1 MAYTD
6 KHLTEL
12 VSLRAVVPE
21 PLCQLRNGERG
32 VPLFGEM
39 RSSGDDDRHLD
50 LARTYH
56 SVRCPLLSSTF
67 LPRGSPVSH
76 ETGDEEFYVS
86 K

>member
-1 MAYTD
+1 
-6 KHLTEL
+6 
-12 VSLRAVVPE
+12 
-21 PLCQLRNGERG
+21 